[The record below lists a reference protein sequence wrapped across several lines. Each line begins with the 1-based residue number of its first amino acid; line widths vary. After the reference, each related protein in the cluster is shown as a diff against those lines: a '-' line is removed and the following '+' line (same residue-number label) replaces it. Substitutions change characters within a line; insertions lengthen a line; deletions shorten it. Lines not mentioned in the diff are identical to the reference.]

1 MFEIRELKNVLLLV
15 QVTVSKDGY
24 NSKIQTS
31 VANVTLGIS
40 VKGATLRNA
49 VVAPFS
55 ELTV

>member
-15 QVTVSKDGY
+15 QVTISKDDY
-24 NSKIQTS
+24 NSKIQIS

-40 VKGATLRNA
+40 VKGGTLRNA